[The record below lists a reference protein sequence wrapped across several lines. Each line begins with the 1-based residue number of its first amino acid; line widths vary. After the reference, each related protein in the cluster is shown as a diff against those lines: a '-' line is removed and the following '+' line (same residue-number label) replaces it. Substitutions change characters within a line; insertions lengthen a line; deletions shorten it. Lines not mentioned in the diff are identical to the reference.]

1 MYFWLLTGVIS
12 VVQIQ
17 ATEQLDVQACV
28 DIAIRQSAKIEEA
41 EAKVQEFRA
50 RLQEIESVY
59 YPKLWGKA
67 FIAPTFTIKGDG
79 FTENVERHW
88 KSISDW
94 GPYSSLE
101 ITLAQPLYTFGR
113 AEAGKQAAQA
123 RLEVERARLE
133 AASQQVALETRKMYY
148 TVLYAQSMLPALRQ
162 AEKILN
168 QALQKAQEGFDEGSG
183 DVTQVDLAKLTFGSA
198 ELQRHILT
206 AQDGAKLAMMAL
218 KHTMGLDA
226 QAPLVLAQAQL
237 PKPPDVLE
245 LASASDLVAQA
256 NRTRPEWIQLEQG
269 KRATAKWAQAE
280 RLAVW
285 PTLFA
290 AGLFQGAYTPTHD
303 NKDHNPWHLD
313 IYNRTAGGIALGL
326 KFDLDPALAR
336 AKANIAKAS
345 GEQVQALQRL
355 AQTGI
360 ALQVRKAYDDTQR
373 HHQVAQIAHKGMV
386 ATKQWL
392 QFAASGYASG
402 VGEPKDIL
410 EGMVAYLQAKRTY
423 LETVQAYWTAQAELN
438 HALGRT

>member
-1 MYFWLLTGVIS
+1 MLSI
-12 VVQIQ
+12 VQNQ
-17 ATEQLDVQACV
+17 ALERLDVQACV
-28 DIAIRQSAKIEEA
+28 DIAIHQSAKIEEG

-67 FIAPTFTIKGDG
+67 FVAPTFTIKGDG

-113 AEAGKQAAQA
+113 AEAGKEAAKA

-133 AASQQVALETRKMYY
+133 VASQQVALETRKMYY
-148 TVLYAQSMLPALRQ
+148 TVLYAQSMLPALLQ
-162 AEKILN
+162 AQKILEK
-168 QALQKAQEGFDEGSG
+168 ALQKAQEGFDQGSG
-183 DVTQVDLAKLTFGSA
+183 DVTQVDLAKLTYGSA
-198 ELQRHILT
+198 ELQRHVLT
-206 AQDGAKLAMMAL
+206 AQDGIKLAMMAL

-226 QAPLVLAQAQL
+226 ETTLTLAQKQL
-237 PKPPDVLE
+237 PKPPAALN
-245 LASASDLVAQA
+245 LGAAADLVAQA
-256 NRTRPEWIQLEQG
+256 NRSRPEWIQLEQG

-285 PTLFA
+285 PTLFV
-290 AGLFQGAYTPTHD
+290 AGLFQGAYTPNHD

-336 AKANIAKAS
+336 AKGNIAQAH
-345 GEQVQALQRL
+345 GDQVQALQRL

-360 ALQVRKAYDDTQR
+360 ALQVRKAYDETQR
-373 HHQVAQIAHKGMV
+373 HHQVSEIAFKGMV

-402 VGEPKDIL
+402 VGEAKDIL

-423 LETVQAYWTAQAELN
+423 LETLQAYWTSQAELN
-438 HALGRT
+438 HALGHS